1 MNKWKDELGH
11 MEMGN
16 KWLAYNA
23 IQSFNQHEQG
33 KGDRSE
39 EKSLLRALDGKLGFS
54 DKALKMLN
62 NSIKEETENLNHKKI
77 RKFKNKII
85 KYQEFIKNNFEYVGE
100 NFAYEARSIHYNTK
114 KKSKGIYGKAT
125 NDEVKSL
132 NEEGIETQT
141 IPWIKDKDN

>member
-1 MNKWKDELGH
+1 MIKYKLTCKDCDLKFDSWFSSSKE
-11 MEMGN
+11 
-16 KWLAYNA
+16 
-23 IQSFNQHEQG
+23 F
-33 KGDRSE
+33 D
-39 EKSLLRALDGKLGFS
+39 KL
-54 DKALKMLN
+54 
-62 NSIKEETENLNHKKI
+62 KKI
-77 RKFKNKII
+77 NLINCTRCNSLKVKKTLMSPMVLNSSIRKVNEELNQKKIKKFKNKIR
-85 KYQEFIKNNFEYVGE
+85 KYQKFIKNNFEYVGE

>member
-1 MNKWKDELGH
+1 MIKYKLTCENCDLKFDSWFSSSKEFDKLKKINLINCTRCNSLKVKKTPMSPMVLNSSIRKANEDL
-11 MEMGN
+11 
-16 KWLAYNA
+16 
-23 IQSFNQHEQG
+23 NQ
-33 KGDRSE
+33 
-39 EKSLLRALDGKLGFS
+39 
-54 DKALKMLN
+54 
-62 NSIKEETENLNHKKI
+62 KKI
-77 RKFKNKII
+77 RKFKNKIR
-85 KYQEFIKNNFEYVGE
+85 KYQKFIKNNFEYVGE

>member
-1 MNKWKDELGH
+1 MIKYKLTCKDCDLKFDSWFSSSKEFDKLKKINLINCTRCNSLKVKKTP
-11 MEMGN
+11 MSPMVLNSSIRKANED
-16 KWLAYNA
+16 L
-23 IQSFNQHEQG
+23 NQ
-33 KGDRSE
+33 
-39 EKSLLRALDGKLGFS
+39 
-54 DKALKMLN
+54 
-62 NSIKEETENLNHKKI
+62 KKI
-77 RKFKNKII
+77 RKFKNKIR
-85 KYQEFIKNNFEYVGE
+85 KNQKFIKNNFEYVGE

>member
-1 MNKWKDELGH
+1 MLKYKLTCENCDLKFDSWFSSSKEFDKLKKIKLINCTRWNSLKVNKTL
-11 MEMGN
+11 MSPMV
-16 KWLAYNA
+16 
-23 IQSFNQHEQG
+23 
-33 KGDRSE
+33 
-39 EKSLLRALDGKLGFS
+39 
-54 DKALKMLN
+54 LN
-62 NSIKEETENLNHKKI
+62 SSIKNLNDDLNQKKI
-77 RKFKNKII
+77 IKFKNKIRE
-85 KYQEFIKNNFEYVGE
+85 YQKFIKKNFEYVGE

>member
-1 MNKWKDELGH
+1 MIKYKLTCKDCNLKFDSWFSSSKE
-11 MEMGN
+11 
-16 KWLAYNA
+16 
-23 IQSFNQHEQG
+23 F
-33 KGDRSE
+33 D
-39 EKSLLRALDGKLGFS
+39 KLKKINFMYFIRCNS
-54 DKALKMLN
+54 PKVKKTLMSPMVLN
-62 NSIKEETENLNHKKI
+62 NSIKKETENLNHKKI
-77 RKFKNKII
+77 RKFKNKIR

-132 NEEGIETQT
+132 NEEGIDTQT

>member
-1 MNKWKDELGH
+1 MIKYKLTCKDCDLKFDSWFSSSKE
-11 MEMGN
+11 
-16 KWLAYNA
+16 
-23 IQSFNQHEQG
+23 F
-33 KGDRSE
+33 D
-39 EKSLLRALDGKLGFS
+39 KLKKINLINCIRCNS
-54 DKALKMLN
+54 SKVKKTLMSPMVLN
-62 NSIKEETENLNHKKI
+62 NSIKKETENLNYKKI

-100 NFAYEARSIHYNTK
+100 NFAYEARSIHYNNN

-125 NDEVKSL
+125 NDELKNL

>member
-1 MNKWKDELGH
+1 MIKYKLTCKDCDLKFDSWFSSSKE
-11 MEMGN
+11 
-16 KWLAYNA
+16 
-23 IQSFNQHEQG
+23 F
-33 KGDRSE
+33 D
-39 EKSLLRALDGKLGFS
+39 KLKKINLINCIRCNS
-54 DKALKMLN
+54 SKVKKTLMSPMVLN
-62 NSIKEETENLNHKKI
+62 NSIKKENENLNHKKI
-77 RKFKNKII
+77 RKFKNKIR

>member
-1 MNKWKDELGH
+1 MIKYKLTCKDCDLKFDSWFSSSKE
-11 MEMGN
+11 
-16 KWLAYNA
+16 
-23 IQSFNQHEQG
+23 F
-33 KGDRSE
+33 D
-39 EKSLLRALDGKLGFS
+39 KLKKINLINCIRCNS
-54 DKALKMLN
+54 SKVKKTLMSPMVLN
-62 NSIKEETENLNHKKI
+62 NSIKKETENLNYKKI

-125 NDEVKSL
+125 NDELKNL

>member
-1 MNKWKDELGH
+1 MIKYKLTCKDCDLKFDSWFSSSKE
-11 MEMGN
+11 
-16 KWLAYNA
+16 
-23 IQSFNQHEQG
+23 F
-33 KGDRSE
+33 D
-39 EKSLLRALDGKLGFS
+39 KLKKINLINCIRCNS
-54 DKALKMLN
+54 PKVKKTLMSPMVLN
-62 NSIKEETENLNHKKI
+62 NSIKKATEDLNQKKI
-77 RKFKNKII
+77 RKFKNKI
-85 KYQEFIKNNFEYVGE
+85 KRYQKFIKNNFEYVGE

>member
-1 MNKWKDELGH
+1 MSP
-11 MEMGN
+11 MV
-16 KWLAYNA
+16 
-23 IQSFNQHEQG
+23 
-33 KGDRSE
+33 
-39 EKSLLRALDGKLGFS
+39 
-54 DKALKMLN
+54 LN
-62 NSIKEETENLNHKKI
+62 NSIKKENENLNHKKI
-77 RKFKNKII
+77 RKFKNKIR

-100 NFAYEARSIHYNTK
+100 NFAYEARSIHYNAK